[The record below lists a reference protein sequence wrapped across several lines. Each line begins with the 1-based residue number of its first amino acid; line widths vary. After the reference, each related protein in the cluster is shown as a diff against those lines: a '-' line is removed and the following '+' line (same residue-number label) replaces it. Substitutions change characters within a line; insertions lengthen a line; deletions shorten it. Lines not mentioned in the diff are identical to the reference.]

1 MGAIVRLHNSYW
13 RFPAM
18 QYFPPALENLVE
30 HFAKLPGVGVKSAQR
45 LAFHVLSLPEEEAA
59 AWEER
64 LSALGTDRNGDG
76 RLVVRLNQ
84 YPTGG
89 SDGDL
94 MYAAASNVK
103 LMADLNAC
111 ESYFF
116 LLEDPGP
123 FQASYHVLCRL
134 DGSRQEE
141 GPWTAEGTYLPWN
154 QCPSLAGMELSGYS
168 DELPGG
174 TAEGEA
180 VRLVSGLYLARRGF
194 WTEKTAAYPE
204 GCAALWEKLTEGAV
218 L

>member
-1 MGAIVRLHNSYW
+1 MGTC
-13 RFPAM
+13 P
-18 QYFPPALENLVE
+18 
-30 HFAKLPGVGVKSAQR
+30 
-45 LAFHVLSLPEEEAA
+45 LSEEEAA

-116 LLEDPGP
+116 LLEDPEG
-123 FQASYHVLCRL
+123 FQRDYQVLR
-134 DGSRQEE
+134 E
-141 GPWTAEGTYLPWN
+141 GWIP
-154 QCPSLAGMELSGYS
+154 ME
-168 DELPGG
+168 
-174 TAEGEA
+174 
-180 VRLVSGLYLARRGF
+180 SGLFLARREFGEDRTPESIALRYQLWVALRKEVISCNRSSAVWRLCVCCCRAAPSPPRSKQRRAFPGMKAGRF
-194 WTEKTAAYPE
+194 WAASWAWR
-204 GCAALWEKLTEGAV
+204 GRGMI
-218 L
+218 